1 MKKSELR
8 FYAIADWIK
17 EGMTSSKQIAE
28 ELGVS
33 RSTIQ
38 RDIQYMRNDLEKY
51 GLKEK
56 NK

>member
-1 MKKSELR
+1 MKKSKLR
-8 FYAIADWIK
+8 FYAIADCIK

-38 RDIQYMRNDLEKY
+38 RDIQYMKNDLEKY

>member
-1 MKKSELR
+1 MQLQNAFKDGINS
-8 FYAIADWIK
+8 
-17 EGMTSSKQIAE
+17 TKQIAE

>member
-1 MKKSELR
+1 MKKAESR
-8 FYAIADWIK
+8 YYAIAECIK
-17 EGMTSSKQIAE
+17 DGINSTKQIAE